1 MVSSRMNEAEANK
14 QLKALAAVHG
24 KAKLDA
30 QDYRRQRR
38 LILAKFSASDCAA
51 MDETI
56 EWHEPKSSTDDTA
69 ELQVPGSI
77 DDTAE
82 IEIDSGGHRYKIWI
96 FAAVSLLVVL
106 VLLWRN
112 F

>member
-1 MVSSRMNEAEANK
+1 MNEAEANQ
-14 QLKALAAVHG
+14 QLKELAAQHG
-24 KAKLDA
+24 NAKLDA

-56 EWHEPKSSTDDTA
+56 EWHDLKPRGEDTA
-69 ELQVPGSI
+69 ELEVPDKG

-82 IEIDSGGHRYKIWI
+82 IEVIKNGRHYKII
-96 FAAVSLLVVL
+96 GFSAVSLLVVFYVVWRL
-106 VLLWRN
+106 V
-112 F
+112 